1 MSEVLYVLKVTD
13 VLHMNQRNNHALS
26 LQNLFIKSL
35 MVVSTNKVCFN
46 SMWDAEM
53 QFPLNAKTNW
63 LLHFVLN
70 VNILEMWFCSLKV
83 SIFY

>member
-46 SMWDAEM
+46 SM
-53 QFPLNAKTNW
+53 
-63 LLHFVLN
+63 
-70 VNILEMWFCSLKV
+70 
-83 SIFY
+83 